1 LTLPYKT
8 RSLTPGEQEASV
20 RTLAI
25 LSQKGGTGKTTVGV
39 HLATAASARGKH
51 VLIADLDPQRS
62 AADWRRMRA
71 APAPA
76 LIEAKAGA
84 LFVASHTAER
94 TGVDL
99 MVLDTRPA
107 QDSDI
112 AEAVRLADL
121 CLLVLR
127 PSFFDIKAISRTLDM
142 TRAMGKPALFV
153 INQAPP
159 QREHREPP
167 AVLEAVAALRELG
180 APLAPVGL
188 RSRNI
193 YQSAVSRGLT
203 AQETVPGGAAA
214 QEINMLW
221 THVEQ
226 MLWPAVVPH
235 APAARPDPAPP
246 IWRRDLDIVAAQ

>member
-1 LTLPYKT
+1 
-8 RSLTPGEQEASV
+8 V

-25 LSQKGGTGKTTVGV
+25 LSQKGGTGKTTVAV
-39 HLATAASARGKH
+39 HLATAACLAGKH
-51 VLIADLDPQRS
+51 VLMADLDPQKS
-62 AADWRRMRA
+62 ATEWRRMRTA
-71 APAPA
+71 DAPA
-76 LIEAKAGA
+76 LIEAKAGT

-99 MVLDTRPA
+99 MLLDTRPA

-127 PSFFDIKAISRTLDM
+127 PSFFDIKAIARTLEM

-153 INQAPP
+153 VNQAPA

-167 AVLEAVAALRELG
+167 AVLEAISALRDMG

-188 RSRNI
+188 RARNI
-193 YQSAVSRGLT
+193 YQSAVARGLT
-203 AQETVPGGAAA
+203 AQEAAPGSAAA
-214 QEINMLW
+214 QEISLLW
-221 THVEQ
+221 AHVDQ
-226 MLWPAVVPH
+226 VLWPAISQTPPTKPQ
-235 APAARPDPAPP
+235 AATPA
-246 IWRRDLDIVAAQ
+246 WRRGAGDTIAAQ

>member
-1 LTLPYKT
+1 
-8 RSLTPGEQEASV
+8 V

-25 LSQKGGTGKTTVGV
+25 LSQKGGTGKTTVAI
-39 HLATAASARGKH
+39 HLAVAAHEKGRRT
-51 VLIADLDPQRS
+51 LIADLDPQRS
-62 AADWRRMRA
+62 ATEWRRMREA
-71 APAPA
+71 ESPA
-76 LIEAKAGA
+76 LIEAKAGT

-107 QDSDI
+107 QDSDV

-127 PSFFDIKAISRTLDM
+127 PSFFDIKAIGRSLEM
-142 TRAMGKPALFV
+142 ARAMGKPAMFV
-153 INQAPP
+153 VNQAPP

-167 AVLEAVAALRELG
+167 AVLETVAALREMG

-193 YQSAVSRGLT
+193 YQSAVAKGLT
-203 AQETVPGGAAA
+203 AQEMATDSTAA
-214 QEINMLW
+214 QEVNLLW
-221 THVEQ
+221 AHIEQ
-226 MLWPAVVPH
+226 ALWPSADSRQTSKA
-235 APAARPDPAPP
+235 APLVRRPS
-246 IWRRDLDIVAAQ
+246 LSETMAAQ

>member
-1 LTLPYKT
+1 
-8 RSLTPGEQEASV
+8 
-20 RTLAI
+20 
-25 LSQKGGTGKTTVGV
+25 
-39 HLATAASARGKH
+39 
-51 VLIADLDPQRS
+51 
-62 AADWRRMRA
+62 
-71 APAPA
+71 
-76 LIEAKAGA
+76 
-84 LFVASHTAER
+84 
-94 TGVDL
+94 VDL

-127 PSFFDIKAISRTLDM
+127 PSFFDIKAISRTLEM
-142 TRAMGKPALFV
+142 TRAMCKPAMFV

-167 AVLEAVAALRELG
+167 AVLDAVAALRELG

-188 RSRNI
+188 RSRHV

-203 AQETVPGGAAA
+203 AQEAVPGGSAA
-214 QEINMLW
+214 QEINLLW

-226 MLWPAVVPH
+226 VLWPAAVPQERT
-235 APAARPDPAPP
+235 ARPEPAPP
-246 IWRRDLDIVAAQ
+246 IWRRDASIIAAQ

>member
-1 LTLPYKT
+1 M
-8 RSLTPGEQEASV
+8 

-25 LSQKGGTGKTTVGV
+25 LSQKGGTGKTTVAI
-39 HLATAASARGKH
+39 HLATAASAAGRH
-51 VLIADLDPQRS
+51 VLIADLDPQKS
-62 AADWRRMRA
+62 ASDWRRQREA
-71 APAPA
+71 AAPA
-76 LIEAKAGA
+76 LIEAKAGT

-99 MVLDTRPA
+99 LLLDTRPA

-112 AEAVRLADL
+112 AEAIRLADL

-127 PSFFDIKAISRTLDM
+127 PSFFDIKAIGRTLDM

-167 AVLEAVAALRELG
+167 SVLETVLALRELG

-188 RSRNI
+188 RARNI
-193 YQSAVSRGLT
+193 YQSAVAKGLT
-203 AQETVPGGAAA
+203 AQEAAPGSAAA
-214 QEINMLW
+214 QEIGLLW
-221 THVEQ
+221 SHLDHL
-226 MLWPAVVPH
+226 LWPALGQPTL
-235 APAARPDPAPP
+235 AKPSPAATA
-246 IWRRDLDIVAAQ
+246 WRREAGETIAAQ

>member
-1 LTLPYKT
+1 M
-8 RSLTPGEQEASV
+8 

-25 LSQKGGTGKTTVGV
+25 LSQKGGTGKTTVAV
-39 HLATAASARGKH
+39 HLATAASAAGKH
-51 VLIADLDPQRS
+51 TLLADMDPQRS
-62 AADWRRMRA
+62 ATDWRRVREA
-71 APAPA
+71 DAPA
-76 LIEAKAGA
+76 LIEAKSGT

-112 AEAVRLADL
+112 AEAIRLADL

-127 PSFFDIKAISRTLDM
+127 PSFFDVKAIGRTLEM

-153 INQAPP
+153 INQAPS

-167 AVLEAVAALRELG
+167 AVLETVAALRELG

-188 RSRNI
+188 RARAV
-193 YQSAVSRGLT
+193 YQTAISKGSV
-203 AQETVPGGAAA
+203 AQEVAPESAAA
-214 QEINMLW
+214 QEIGLLW
-221 THVEQ
+221 THLDKL
-226 MLWPAVVPH
+226 LWPVKAAPVRPMPLFVP
-235 APAARPDPAPP
+235 PVWRPESEAA
-246 IWRRDLDIVAAQ
+246 VAAAQ

>member
-1 LTLPYKT
+1 M
-8 RSLTPGEQEASV
+8 
-20 RTLAI
+20 RTLVI
-25 LSQKGGTGKTTVGV
+25 LSQKGGTGKTTIAV
-39 HLATAASARGKH
+39 HLATAASAKGQH

-62 AADWRRMRA
+62 ATDWRRMRA

-112 AEAVRLADL
+112 TEAVRLADL
-121 CLLVLR
+121 CVVVLR
-127 PSFFDIKAISRTLDM
+127 PSFFDIKAIGRTLEM
-142 TRAMGKPALFV
+142 TRAMGKPALCV

-167 AVLEAVAALRELG
+167 AVLDTVAALRELG

-188 RSRNI
+188 RSRHI
-193 YQSAVSRGLT
+193 YQSAVARGMT
-203 AQETVPGGAAA
+203 AQEVAPDGAAS
-214 QEINMLW
+214 QEINLLW
-221 THVEQ
+221 THVDQ
-226 MLWPAVVPH
+226 MLWQAAAPRPRTVRPA
-235 APAARPDPAPP
+235 PAPP
-246 IWRRDLDIVAAQ
+246 IWRREPSIVAAR

>member
-1 LTLPYKT
+1 M
-8 RSLTPGEQEASV
+8 

-25 LSQKGGTGKTTVGV
+25 LSQKGGTGKTTVAV
-39 HLATAASARGKH
+39 HLATAAGAAGKH
-51 VLIADLDPQRS
+51 VLMADLDPQRS
-62 AADWRRMRA
+62 ATEWRRMRQA
-71 APAPA
+71 EAPA
-76 LIEAKAGA
+76 LIEAKAGT

-94 TGVDL
+94 TGVNL

-121 CLLVLR
+121 CVLVLR
-127 PSFFDIKAISRTLDM
+127 PSFFDLKAIGRTLEM

-153 INQAPP
+153 VNQAPA

-167 AVLEAVAALRELG
+167 AVLETVAALRELG

-193 YQSAVSRGLT
+193 YQTAVARGLT
-203 AQETVPGGAAA
+203 AQELAPESAAA
-214 QEINMLW
+214 QEVNLLW
-221 THVEQ
+221 SHIDQ
-226 MLWPAVVPH
+226 LLWPAADQVW
-235 APAARPDPAPP
+235 APASTAAPP
-246 IWRRDLDIVAAQ
+246 VWRREPSIVIAAQ